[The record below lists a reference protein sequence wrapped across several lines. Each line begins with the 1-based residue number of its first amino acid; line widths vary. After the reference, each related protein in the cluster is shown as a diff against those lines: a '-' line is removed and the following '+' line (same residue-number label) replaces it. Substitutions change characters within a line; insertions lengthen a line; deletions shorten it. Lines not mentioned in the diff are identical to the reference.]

1 MFNQAT
7 IIGRLG
13 QEPELKYLKDGT
25 PVLTISVA
33 TDESYTDRDGQ
44 KVQRTEW
51 HRVVVFQRRA
61 EACAAHL
68 RKGSLVHVVGRLTT
82 RKWQDSSGED
92 RYITEIRAS
101 KVQFLD
107 RRPESSEGAQGRS
120 KDPHAQ
126 GGDTRPAPNANDDD
140 LGPAF
145 PSEACNMDDV
155 PF

>member
-1 MFNQAT
+1 MFNQVT
-7 IIGRLG
+7 LIGRLG
-13 QEPELKYLKDGT
+13 QDPDLRYLADGT

-33 TDESYTDRDGQ
+33 TDESYTDREGN
-44 KVQRTEW
+44 KVERTEW

-61 EACAAHL
+61 EACAAYL
-68 RKGSLVHVVGRLTT
+68 RKGSLVHIVGRLST

-107 RRPESSEGAQGRS
+107 RRPESSEPAQGRG
-120 KDPHAQ
+120 KAPRDQ
-126 GGDTRPAPNANDDD
+126 GRDTRPAPGDDD

-145 PSEACNMDDV
+145 PSEASNMDDV

>member
-1 MFNQAT
+1 MFNQVT
-7 IIGRLG
+7 LIGRLG
-13 QEPELKYLKDGT
+13 QDPDLRCLTDGT

-33 TDESYTDRDGQ
+33 TDESYTDRDGN
-44 KVQRTEW
+44 KVERTEW
-51 HRVVVFQRRA
+51 HRVVVYQRRA
-61 EACAAHL
+61 EACAAYL

-107 RRPESSEGAQGRS
+107 RRPESSESAQGRG
-120 KDPHAQ
+120 KPPRDQ
-126 GGDTRPAPNANDDD
+126 GRDTRPAPGDDD

-145 PSEACNMDDV
+145 PSEASNMDDV

>member
-1 MFNQAT
+1 MFNQVT
-7 IIGRLG
+7 LIGRLG
-13 QEPELKYLKDGT
+13 QEPDLRYLADGT

-33 TDESYTDRDGQ
+33 TDESYTDREGN
-44 KVQRTEW
+44 KVERTEW

-61 EACAAHL
+61 EACATYLH
-68 RKGSLVHVVGRLTT
+68 KGSLVHVVGRLTT
-82 RKWQDSSGED
+82 RKWQDSGGED

-107 RRPESSEGAQGRS
+107 RRPDSSEGTRS
-120 KDPHAQ
+120 RGNGPRDQ
-126 GGDTRPAPNANDDD
+126 DGDKRPVPNDDD

-145 PSEACNMDDV
+145 PSEASNMDDV

>member
-1 MFNQAT
+1 MFNQVT
-7 IIGRLG
+7 LIGRLG
-13 QEPELKYLKDGT
+13 QDPDLKYLTDGT

-33 TDESYTDRDGQ
+33 TDESYTDRDGN
-44 KVQRTEW
+44 KVERTEW

-61 EACAAHL
+61 EACAAYLH
-68 RKGSLVHVVGRLTT
+68 KGSLVHVVGRLTT

-107 RRPESSEGAQGRS
+107 RRPESSESAQGRG
-120 KDPHAQ
+120 KPPRDQ
-126 GGDTRPAPNANDDD
+126 GRDTRPAPSDDD

-145 PSEACNMDDV
+145 PSEASNMDDV